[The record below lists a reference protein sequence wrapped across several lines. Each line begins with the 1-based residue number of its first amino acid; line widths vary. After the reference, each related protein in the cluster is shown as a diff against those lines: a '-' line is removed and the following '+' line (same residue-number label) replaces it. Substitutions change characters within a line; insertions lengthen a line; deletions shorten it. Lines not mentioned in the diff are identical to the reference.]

1 MIRTIQQG
9 KASELV
15 SIGEEYAQDQLKSFF
30 RAEEDYDTN
39 LQRTM
44 EDYQLAKT
52 NLDAQFN
59 SAMQTLRRNLFND
72 KRAASV
78 SSAIAGVSGSE
89 YMINTVEKQYQQ
101 NMDDLETNYI
111 YSTLTQRY
119 SYLRAIQDYNTNI
132 KRLGEDFDDA
142 VKTIQ
147 ASVLQ
152 QFQEIDNKILSAEDN
167 LKALSKLQGSTST
180 AMSDAIL
187 KYIS

>member
-1 MIRTIQQG
+1 
-9 KASELV
+9 
-15 SIGEEYAQDQLKSFF
+15 
-30 RAEEDYDTN
+30 
-39 LQRTM
+39 
-44 EDYQLAKT
+44 
-52 NLDAQFN
+52 
-59 SAMQTLRRNLFND
+59 
-72 KRAASV
+72 
-78 SSAIAGVSGSE
+78 VSGSE

-101 NMDDLETNYI
+101 NMDDLETNFI
-111 YSTLTQRY
+111 YSTLKQRT

-180 AMSDAIL
+180 AMSEAIL